1 MSALL
6 FSHASAYFHPPPHQ
20 LPQPKKKAILLCI
33 IYNPGF
39 NKLKCYLV
47 DEVSFISQ
55 FAGEMSHYRSEL
67 RCSTLSLSLF
77 ICFLCPRIT
86 FSATRLSKQRTKSKK
101 LLKKNDKKGYLH
113 NKTFALY
120 ILFNSR
126 RIEVYIYV
134 KIIFIICKYESIK
147 SFINIKSIPDPRQ

>member
-1 MSALL
+1 MQFSIFLCPPFC

-86 FSATRLSKQRTKSKK
+86 FSATKLSKQRTKSKK
-101 LLKKNDKKGYLH
+101 LLKKTIKKVIYITKLLH
-113 NKTFALY
+113 C
-120 ILFNSR
+120 
-126 RIEVYIYV
+126 
-134 KIIFIICKYESIK
+134 IFFLTADELR
-147 SFINIKSIPDPRQ
+147 FIFM